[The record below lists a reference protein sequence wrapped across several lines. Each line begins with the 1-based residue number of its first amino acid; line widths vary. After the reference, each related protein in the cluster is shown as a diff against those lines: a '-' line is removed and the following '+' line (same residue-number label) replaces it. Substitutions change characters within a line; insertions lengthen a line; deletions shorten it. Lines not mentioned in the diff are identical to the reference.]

1 MMARFKTFDF
11 AIFAALC
18 VVMLITRSH
27 SLSEVV
33 HLPETSLATFFIA
46 GFYIRSRL
54 AMPALFALG
63 YAIDLVVIHGMG
75 GSDFCF
81 TPAYWML
88 LPAYGVMWLGGR
100 FAARRF
106 GASLAALPAIIAVLC
121 GTTLV
126 SNLLS
131 SGGFYW
137 LGGRFAEPTL
147 AGFLPRVERYF
158 PGTLLST
165 LIWAGV
171 AAAAH
176 AVAVVVTRTDKSTD
190 RA

>member
-1 MMARFKTFDF
+1 MMARFKSFDF
-11 AIFAALC
+11 AMFTALC

-33 HLPETSLATFFIA
+33 HLPETSLATFFVA

-63 YAIDLVVIHGMG
+63 FAIDVVVIYGMG
-75 GSDFCF
+75 GSNFCF

-100 FAARRF
+100 FAAQRF
-106 GASLAALPAIIAVLC
+106 GASLAALPAIVAVLC
-121 GTTLV
+121 GATLV

-176 AVAVVVTRTDKSTD
+176 ALAVLVAPADKTAS

>member
-1 MMARFKTFDF
+1 MMARFKSFDF
-11 AIFAALC
+11 AVFAALA

-54 AMPALFALG
+54 AMPVLFALG
-63 YAIDLVVIHGMG
+63 FAIDLVVIKGMG
-75 GSDFCF
+75 ESDFCF

-106 GASLAALPAIIAVLC
+106 GASPTALPAIVAVLC
-121 GTTLV
+121 GATLV
-126 SNLLS
+126 STAMHHVVHVQIADAPGRGEPG
-131 SGGFYW
+131 SGKIDWPGALARFER
-137 LGGRFAEPTL
+137 LGYKGTIGLELQPTK
-147 AGFLPRVERYF
+147 PSVEAFGYIR
-158 PGTLLST
+158 GLC
-165 LIWAGV
+165 A
-171 AAAAH
+171 
-176 AVAVVVTRTDKSTD
+176 
-190 RA
+190 

>member
-1 MMARFKTFDF
+1 MARFKSFDIAVF
-11 AIFAALC
+11 TALAL
-18 VVMLITRSH
+18 VMLITRSH
-27 SLSEVV
+27 SLSQII
-33 HLPETSLATFFIA
+33 HLPDTSLASFFVA

-63 YAIDLVVIHGMG
+63 LGIDLVVINVMG

-88 LPAYGVMWLGGR
+88 APAYGVMWIAGR
-100 FAARRF
+100 FASRRF
-106 GASLAALPAIIAVLC
+106 GASLGALPVIGAVLC
-121 GTTLV
+121 GATFA
-126 SNLLS
+126 SELLS

-147 AGFLPRVERYF
+147 AEFLPRIGRYF
-158 PGTLLST
+158 PGTLIST

-171 AAAAH
+171 AAACH
-176 AVAVVVTRTDKSTD
+176 AVTVLMTSGQNATHRK
-190 RA
+190 

>member
-1 MMARFKTFDF
+1 MARLKSFDF

-18 VVMLITRSH
+18 LVMLITRSH
-27 SLSEVV
+27 SLSQVV
-33 HLPETSLATFFIA
+33 HLPETSLATFFLA

-63 YAIDLVVIHGMG
+63 YAIDLVVIYGMG

-88 LPAYGVMWLGGR
+88 VPAYGVMWLGGR
-100 FAARRF
+100 FAAQRF
-106 GASLAALPAIIAVLC
+106 GASLAALPAIVAVLC
-121 GTTLV
+121 GATLV
-126 SNLLS
+126 SNLFS

-147 AGFLPRVERYF
+147 AGFLPRIERYF

-176 AVAVVVTRTDKSTD
+176 TVALLVAPAGKSAD